1 MKKRQS
7 QKASFTA
14 AAFLVILAACL
25 ILSLS
30 GVVRKLAGNTDVGIH
45 RYRPDENGATYL
57 GLVDWFKDTCIALCT
72 EEFPNRVKWKEANA
86 RINRLAGKWIFEGT
100 EVIRLNNGY
109 LTGAGWIDYS
119 NQEADRLVSGFQAFV
134 SAELK
139 CPYLYVQAPFK
150 ICEEDPQLPIKWMD
164 NYNEQTT
171 ALLERLHSAGID
183 ILDLR
188 RSLHDAGFNHYDSF
202 YITDH
207 HWTMPTG
214 LWAARTIAER
224 LNRAY
229 GLGLDLPALSDENY
243 FDQVWQ
249 DAFLGSWG
257 RKVTLVYAQPEDF
270 VLPTPIDPVHL
281 AVTRFGTEVTGGFE
295 ALYREEEIVP
305 EDYYQGSSYGAMLYG
320 DCGYLTVRNLDNP
333 DGPVVA
339 VLRESFAGAVG
350 PYLSL
355 AAGELHLLDA
365 RYYEGDLEELLKE
378 IQPDVVISLLNTQCN
393 VDVYFNELYRKADAA
408 G

>member
-1 MKKRQS
+1 MKRQPS
-7 QKASFTA
+7 GSASFTA
-14 AAFLVILAACL
+14 IVFLTVEAACL
-25 ILSLS
+25 MLSLS
-30 GVVRKLAGNTDVGIH
+30 GAVRKLAGNTDVGIH
-45 RYRPDENGATYL
+45 PYRPGEDGISYL
-57 GLVDWFKDTCIALCT
+57 EFVDWFKDTCITLCT
-72 EEFPNRVKWKEANA
+72 EEFPNRVKLKEVNA
-86 RINRLAGKWIFEGT
+86 AVNRLAGKWIFEGT

-119 NQEADRLVSGFQAFV
+119 TGEADKLVAGFHKFV
-134 SAELK
+134 STELK
-139 CPYLYVQAPFK
+139 CPYLYVQAPCK
-150 ICEEDPQLPIKWMD
+150 ICQEDPQLPVKWMD
-164 NYNEQTT
+164 NHNEQTT
-171 ALLERLHSAGID
+171 ALLDRLYSAGID

-188 RSLHDAGFNHYDSF
+188 RSLHADGLDHYSSF